1 MARRG
6 VGFSLFRFVRGR
18 RVGRGLVV
26 GLVAALAWSMATGSQ
41 VLASPDWNLGNTLG
55 SQISD
60 INAQSLGVIRND
72 GLGKCV
78 DDLNGNLANGA
89 AVASNACSGGAS
101 QNWTFNRESAL
112 WDDGTIHPAAN
123 FSKCLTV
130 TSTNGGVAQSIAI
143 GGTVQMLLTA
153 NGQVFAK
160 SGVALGGWTKEA
172 DFYTQKIA
180 AGSDGTQLMTDGSR
194 VYARNTI
201 GADGWVDEGGSS
213 PRQLAANGGV
223 QMYLSSD
230 GTVYA
235 RSGIGS
241 ASGWVV
247 ESAAGQKAIAVGS
260 DGTQMMIGSD
270 GSIFAR
276 SAIGA
281 AGGWVKELA
290 PGAQA
295 IATNGGVQM
304 YVGAD
309 NYVFAKTGIGLNGW
323 TKESTIAATDPDF
336 DTAIAA
342 GSDGTQLMVGSD
354 GYLYAKKGVSAGG
367 WTKELA
373 SATAPGFGVGL
384 AAGAGGLHAAILSS
398 GLVSARTGIGTTFT
412 TETDLT
418 TEKDNARP
426 VQMYDC
432 HDWDSQHWV
441 FQFDKTGSIQLY
453 NQSAGRC
460 LDTPNSST
468 TNGTALWIYT
478 CDGTVAQRFA
488 APTTP
493 APPTGPIT
501 NTLINRCAI
510 PASTTATPAAATAV
524 VSYTCGVG
532 YSTGPLLPWTLSTDG
547 TLMAGGMCLG
557 LNGGEPATANGTLT
571 VMAKCS
577 STYDQQ
583 WAVGWDTSNRPRL
596 VNPNSGRC
604 LDVPNSSTT
613 NGTQLQIYTCNN
625 TNAQVWNVPHAT
637 RTFPSPATATPS
649 TIPPGTGYDRVAA
662 MNTAERVRE
671 NRARLALVLHAGGS
685 NTRQAA
691 AQILAGPDTALDENW
706 YDWIHS
712 SVFSDDGPLG
722 SSGTLGDDVDAAK
735 VADQARIQREDGREH
750 FLWGYPMSG
759 YGTMPDYDTDV
770 TDFMSSNST
779 LWLSV
784 HAVTADP
791 VQAPKAAVAE
801 QNKVKEIAARRG
813 AADPPNAWVWNMYA
827 DNTVSGSADDVR
839 RFIQYDGW
847 PTVAPE
853 PGTPEFRVEVEAL
866 KTRWSQGDPTNPL
879 DPDDVLLDVEE
890 TAWAEWQA
898 ELNAQ
903 AQPRADILAAE
914 MQGLEALTASA
925 ETMHD
930 GLGYAWTARGILWA
944 QDQKAKGVSG
954 WSSVDMSHA
963 THDLGLIKA
972 KVAAL
977 ASAAQN
983 EAVIAKDAADKA
995 VAARTAAY
1003 ASATAAGLPQGRG
1016 LTYAQQSA
1024 QVAQAAA
1031 AATQATAN
1039 AMLTTVAATNAT
1051 LADSATLLANAS
1063 AQAHAARA
1071 LYLRQAA
1078 QDSAA
1083 RAASLA
1089 TQAQAQA
1096 NAAATAA
1103 AKVAADKAKIATVE
1117 ATAKAAQDRA
1127 DAAAADAAKQQ
1138 QIAANAK
1145 TEAET
1150 QRQKAASAAADAQS
1164 QAAIAE
1170 SKKNDAQAAAS
1181 RADADEATAKQA
1193 EVDAANADTRAQ
1205 AARANMD
1212 KLMAEAAVAE
1222 AKAAAA
1228 QGTDAADAAEAE
1240 ARTARSAANDAAYAS
1255 DQANRDAAAARN
1267 AASRARAAAT
1277 VARSAAIKAES
1288 DVKTAEAAAAT
1299 THAASIRGHALAA
1312 DAIQQAAAAAQDA
1325 AAARESAQQA
1335 KDEAAKAKADAIAAK
1350 NEAAGAL
1357 ADSAVAI
1364 GQAMATAQA
1373 AQETAAAA
1381 AKVAAPADEAIAL
1394 ADPWAATD
1402 SAAGLSVLSSE
1413 AAKTIAQQQADVAAA
1428 QATQAAALAA
1438 AAQDAANRAAGD
1450 AKLAAQ
1456 AAADAAASASKAA
1469 ASASAATKSAVQAGA
1484 DAKAV
1489 QQSSARIDAM
1499 DAKAQ
1504 DDVERARASAAA
1516 ADGAADAAEAAADES
1531 ERDTATARDAADAAE
1546 VSADLADEYA
1556 DDAEA
1561 SAASAREAA
1570 NHAQESA
1577 EDAESA
1583 LSAINE
1589 LEPLGPQPGQVTE
1602 TAPSGIPNVYV
1613 NQVIKSYSFTPTSDC
1628 VGTGGCTVTG
1638 NFHVEGYNVFTLV
1651 SCVHPTSDPDVCTN
1665 TGVGPQVTLDVLA
1678 VVPFAGDQ
1686 PTSIRITQ
1694 QQLLE
1699 QSLRALPGILFGE
1712 YIGCAKKLTNNG
1724 GSWGDCGWVLAELVA
1739 PKALSLVAKT
1749 VRDIRIA
1756 IAVGDVAGMEG
1767 GLAALKGSIIDTK
1780 LMLQLEN
1787 DVRLAR
1793 AKGILDALNACFRHS
1808 FAAGTGVLMADGS
1821 VKPIEQVAEGDLI
1834 RNATPGGALEVHRV
1848 NQVHVTATDTDF
1860 TELTVAAAGYRATIT
1875 GTQNHPFYDLT
1886 KQAFVNASELAV
1898 GDRLQ
1903 TTDSRVVT
1911 VEAVRDYASSMV
1923 TYDLTVDSVHTYF
1936 VDSAGVPVLVHN
1948 EDPCTAAIQAVKSVA
1963 GLTPGA
1969 WSSADR
1975 LIIEDALGGNLRDRY
1990 PFIDSYD
1997 RATKTATS
2005 IKSIDWRIGEYNL
2018 SPGKIQTRGE
2028 DVVDELTHFRD
2039 VPDNWYNAKDP
2050 DIHPPT
2056 DVDPNNWVLRLAYPE
2071 NPSPEI
2077 LQKYL
2082 NVVAYGKTK
2091 GIKVI
2096 LHPIRG

>member
-1 MARRG
+1 
-6 VGFSLFRFVRGR
+6 
-18 RVGRGLVV
+18 
-26 GLVAALAWSMATGSQ
+26 
-41 VLASPDWNLGNTLG
+41 
-55 SQISD
+55 
-60 INAQSLGVIRND
+60 
-72 GLGKCV
+72 
-78 DDLNGNLANGA
+78 
-89 AVASNACSGGAS
+89 
-101 QNWTFNRESAL
+101 
-112 WDDGTIHPAAN
+112 
-123 FSKCLTV
+123 
-130 TSTNGGVAQSIAI
+130 
-143 GGTVQMLLTA
+143 MLLTE

-172 DFYTQKIA
+172 DFNTQKIA

-213 PRQLAANGGV
+213 PRQLATNGGV

-235 RSGIGS
+235 RSGIGA
-241 ASGWVV
+241 ASGWVL

-281 AGGWVKELA
+281 ASGWVKELA

-309 NYVFAKTGIGLNGW
+309 NFVYAKTGIGLNGW

-342 GSDGTQLMVGSD
+342 GADGTQLMVGSD
-354 GYLYAKKGVSAGG
+354 GYLYAKKGVSVGG

-373 SATAPGFGVGL
+373 SATAPGFGVGI
-384 AAGAGGLHAAILSS
+384 AAGAGGLHAVILSS

-478 CDGTVAQRFA
+478 CDGTVGQRFA

-493 APPTGPIT
+493 APPTGPIA
-501 NTLINRCAI
+501 NTLMNKCAI

-524 VSYTCGVG
+524 VLYTCGVG

-557 LNGGEPATANGTLT
+557 LKGGETATANGTLT
-571 VMAKCS
+571 VMAKCA

-613 NGTQLQIYTCNN
+613 NGTQLQIYTCSN

-649 TIPPGTGYDRVAA
+649 TIPPGTGDDRVAA

-671 NRARLALVLHAGGS
+671 NRARLALVLHAGGT

-691 AQILAGPDTALDENW
+691 AQILAGPDAALDEYW
-706 YDWIHS
+706 YDWIHN

-722 SSGTLGDDVDAAK
+722 SSGKLGQDVDAAK
-735 VADQARIQREDGREH
+735 VADQARIQREDGRER

-784 HAVTADP
+784 NAVTADP

-813 AADPPNAWVWNMYA
+813 AADPANAWVWNMDA
-827 DNTVSGSADDVR
+827 NNAISGSADDVR

-866 KTRWSQGDPTNPL
+866 KTRWAQGDPTKPL
-879 DPDDVLLDVEE
+879 DNDDVLLDVEE

-944 QDQKAKGVSG
+944 QDQKTKSPSD

-963 THDLGLIKA
+963 THDLGIIKA

-995 VAARTAAY
+995 VAARNAAY
-1003 ASATAAGLPQGRG
+1003 ATATAAGLPQGRG

-1039 AMLTTVAATNAT
+1039 AMQTTVAATNAT

-1089 TQAQAQA
+1089 AQAQAQA

-1117 ATAKAAQDRA
+1117 ATAKAALQRA

-1138 QIAANAK
+1138 QIAADAK
-1145 TEAET
+1145 ATAERE
-1150 QRQKAASAAADAQS
+1150 RQEAADANAAAQQ

-1170 SKKNDAQAAAS
+1170 AKKNEAQAAAGRANDDEATALQAESDAAAAAS
-1181 RADADEATAKQA
+1181 RAE
-1193 EVDAANADTRAQ
+1193 
-1205 AARANMD
+1205 AARKNMD
-1212 KLMAEAAVAE
+1212 KLMAAAAVAD

-1228 QGTDAADAAEAE
+1228 AGTDAADAAEAE
-1240 ARTARSAANDAAYAS
+1240 AR
-1255 DQANRDAAAARN
+1255 QARN
-1267 AASRARAAAT
+1267 AANAAANAADNANKAANAAAAAAAKARTAATKARAAADRADADLRT
-1277 VARSAAIKAES
+1277 AESAAAQ
-1288 DVKTAEAAAAT
+1288 
-1299 THAASIRGHALAA
+1299 THAASIKGHSLAA

-1335 KDEAAKAKADAIAAK
+1335 KEEAAKAKADAIAAK
-1350 NEAAGAL
+1350 NDAAGAL

-1381 AKVAAPADEAIAL
+1381 ATVAAPADEAISL
-1394 ADPWAATD
+1394 GDPWAATD

-1428 QATQAAALAA
+1428 QAAQAVTLAA

-1456 AAADAAASASKAA
+1456 AAAAAAASASKAA
-1469 ASASAATKSAVQAGA
+1469 ASAAAATKSAVQAGA
-1484 DAKAV
+1484 DAKAT
-1489 QQSSARIDAM
+1489 QQASDRIDAM

-1504 DDVERARASAAA
+1504 DDVDKARAAAAA
-1516 ADGAADAAEAAADES
+1516 ADGSADAAEAAADAS
-1531 ERDTATARDAADAAE
+1531 ERDAAAARGAAVDAQESASAAD
-1546 VSADLADEYA
+1546 SAA
-1556 DDAEA
+1556 DDAEE
-1561 SAASAREAA
+1561 SAASARNAA
-1570 NHAQESA
+1570 DNAETSADAAQSSL
-1577 EDAESA
+1577 D
-1583 LSAINE
+1583 AINE
-1589 LEPLGPQPGQVTE
+1589 ALSGNPQQTGDLDALPTE
-1602 TAPSGIPNVYV
+1602 FANVYALPPTI
-1613 NQVIKSYSFTPTSDC
+1613 QRWSFDPTSDC
-1628 VGTGGCTVTG
+1628 VGTGGCDVSGNYHAEGFVTY
-1638 NFHVEGYNVFTLV
+1638 VLAT
-1651 SCVHPTSDPDVCTN
+1651 CVTPSPTTPGECIN
-1665 TGVGPQVTLDVLA
+1665 TGSGPQVNLDELMTDPF
-1678 VVPFAGDQ
+1678 VVDV
-1686 PTSIRITQ
+1686 PTKIHIRQ
-1694 QQLLE
+1694 QDLLE
-1699 QSLRALPGILFGE
+1699 ATIRALPGMLFGE
-1712 YIGCAKKLTNNG
+1712 FIGCYHKVT
-1724 GSWGDCGWVLAELVA
+1724 GSGDGTWMDCGLVVAELAAPYALKAISLTLGELRVA
-1739 PKALSLVAKT
+1739 MIALNV
-1749 VRDIRIA
+1749 
-1756 IAVGDVAGMEG
+1756 EG
-1767 GLAALKGSIIDTK
+1767 IEAALAALKSSAIETRAFLKIQKMALAARTK
-1780 LMLQLEN
+1780 ALVEAFSSC
-1787 DVRLAR
+1787 VRT
-1793 AKGILDALNACFRHS
+1793 HS

-1821 VKPIEQVAEGDLI
+1821 TKPIEDVRVGDWV
-1834 RNATPGGALEVHRV
+1834 RNATPGGGVEVHRV
-1848 NQVHVTATDTDF
+1848 TQVHVTLDDTEF
-1860 TELTVAAAGYRATIT
+1860 TELTVAAAGARSIIT
-1875 GTQNHPFYDLT
+1875 ATQNHPFYDLT
-1886 KQAFVNASELAV
+1886 RHEFVDASRLAV

-1903 TTDSRVVT
+1903 TGGPEPAT
-1911 VEAVRDYASSMV
+1911 VAAVRVYSGAMV
-1923 TYDLTVDSVHTYF
+1923 TYDLTIDDVHTYY
-1936 VDSAGVPVLVHN
+1936 VVAGAVPVLVHN
-1948 EDPCTAAIQAVKSVA
+1948 TTPCSVA
-1963 GLTPGA
+1963 LEALSATGRQIYSGKLTQAGYSYRKHMDKGQLPTVPKVPEQSLNDAGQALLDDILTDPHSQFIQFPDGRLRVISNSIVNPWKGPGA
-1969 WSSADR
+1969 GTD
-1975 LIIEDALGGNLRDRY
+1975 Y
-1990 PFIDSYD
+1990 FIGV
-1997 RATKTATS
+1997 T
-2005 IKSIDWRIGEYNL
+2005 
-2018 SPGKIQTRGE
+2018 
-2028 DVVDELTHFRD
+2028 FRSD
-2039 VPDNWYNAKDP
+2039 G
-2050 DIHPPT
+2050 
-2056 DVDPNNWVLRLAYPE
+2056 
-2071 NPSPEI
+2071 S
-2077 LQKYL
+2077 
-2082 NVVAYGKTK
+2082 
-2091 GIKVI
+2091 
-2096 LHPIRG
+2096 LHYFGVYK

>member
-1 MARRG
+1 MRRN
-6 VGFSLFRFVRGR
+6 VRFSLSRFVRGR
-18 RVGRGLVV
+18 RVGRAIVV
-26 GLVAALAWSMATGSQ
+26 GLVAALAWSVATGSQ

-60 INAQSLGVIRND
+60 LNAQSVGVIRND

-89 AVASNACSGGAS
+89 AVASSACSGGAS

-123 FSKCLTV
+123 FAKCLTV

-143 GGTVQMLLTA
+143 GGTVQMLLTE

-201 GADGWVDEGGSS
+201 GADGWVDEGGNS

-235 RSGIGS
+235 RSGIGPE
-241 ASGWVV
+241 SGWVV

-276 SAIGA
+276 NTIGA
-281 AGGWVKELA
+281 ASGWVKELA
-290 PGAQA
+290 PGAKA

-309 NYVFAKTGIGLNGW
+309 SYVYGKTGIGLNGW
-323 TKESTIAATDPDF
+323 TKESTIAATDPSF

-373 SATAPGFGVGL
+373 SATAPGFGVGI
-384 AAGAGGLHAAILSS
+384 AAGAGGLHAAVLSS

-412 TETDLT
+412 TETDLS
-418 TEKDNARP
+418 TEKDNTRP

-460 LDTPNSST
+460 LDTPNASS

-478 CDGTVAQRFA
+478 CDGTVGQRFA
-488 APTTP
+488 APTRP

-501 NTLINRCAI
+501 NTLMSKCAI
-510 PASTTATPAAATAV
+510 PASTTAIPAAATAV

-557 LNGGEPATANGTLT
+557 LKGGETATANGTLT
-571 VMAKCS
+571 VMAKCA

-604 LDVPNSSTT
+604 LDIPSSSTT

-637 RTFPSPATATPS
+637 RTFPSPATATAS
-649 TIPPGTGYDRVAA
+649 TIPPGTGYERVAA

-671 NRARLALVLHAGGS
+671 NRARLALVLHAGGTS
-685 NTRQAA
+685 TRVSA
-691 AQILAGPDTALDENW
+691 AQILAGPDTALDVDW

-722 SSGTLGDDVDAAK
+722 SSGKLGQDVDAAA
-735 VADQARIQREDGREH
+735 VADQARSQREDGREH

-759 YGTMPDYDTDV
+759 YGTMPDYDTEV

-784 HAVTADP
+784 NAVTADP

-813 AADPPNAWVWNMYA
+813 AADPSNAWVWSMYA
-827 DNTVSGSADDVR
+827 NNAISGSADDVR

-847 PTVAPE
+847 PTVAPA

-914 MQGLEALTASA
+914 MQGLDALTASA

-944 QDQKAKGVSG
+944 QDQKTKNPSD

-1003 ASATAAGLPQGRG
+1003 ATATAAGLPQGRG

-1024 QVAQAAA
+1024 QVAQATA

-1039 AMLTTVAATNAT
+1039 AMQTTVAATNAT

-1117 ATAKAAQDRA
+1117 ATAKAALQRA

-1138 QIAANAK
+1138 QIAHDAK
-1145 TEAET
+1145 NEAEA
-1150 QRQKAASAAADAQS
+1150 QRQTAAAATADAQN
-1164 QAAIAE
+1164 QEATAE
-1170 SKKNDAQAAAS
+1170 ARKHDADAAAS
-1181 RADADEATAKQA
+1181 RAAADEATAKQA
-1193 EVDAANADTRAQ
+1193 ESDAAAANSRAQ
-1205 AARANMD
+1205 AARATMD
-1212 KLMAEAAVAE
+1212 DLMAKAAVAE
-1222 AKAAAA
+1222 ANAAAA
-1228 QGTDAADAAEAE
+1228 AGTDAADDAEAA
-1240 ARTARSAANDAAYAS
+1240 ARDARSAANAAATAA
-1255 DQANRDAAAARN
+1255 DQANKDAVTARN
-1267 AASRARAAAT
+1267 AATKARAAAT
-1277 VARSAAIKAES
+1277 VARTAATRASA
-1288 DVKTAEAAAAT
+1288 DLKTAESAAAT
-1299 THAASIRGHALAA
+1299 THASAMKAHSLAA
-1312 DAIQQAAAAAQDA
+1312 DAIQQAAVAAQDA
-1325 AAARESAQQA
+1325 AAARTSAQQA
-1335 KDEAAKAKADAIAAK
+1335 KDEAAKAKADAVAAK
-1350 NEAAGAL
+1350 NEALGAL

-1364 GQAMATAQA
+1364 GQAVATAQA

-1381 AKVAAPADEAIAL
+1381 ATVAAPADEAISL

-1413 AAKTIAQQQADVAAA
+1413 AAKEIAQQQADVAAA

-1438 AAQDAANRAAGD
+1438 AAQDAATRAAGD

-1456 AAADAAASASKAA
+1456 AAADAATSASRAA
-1469 ASASAATKSAVQAGA
+1469 ASAAAATKSAVQAGA
-1484 DAKAV
+1484 DAKAT
-1489 QQSSARIDAM
+1489 QQAADRIDVM

-1504 DDVERARASAAA
+1504 DDVDKARASAAA
-1516 ADGAADAAEAAADES
+1516 ADGDADAAEVAADES
-1531 ERDTATARDAADAAE
+1531 ERDADVAQGAADQAQYWADGADAA
-1546 VSADLADEYA
+1546 A
-1556 DDAEA
+1556 DDAEE
-1561 SAASAREAA
+1561 SAANAREYAT
-1570 NHAQESA
+1570 NAQEYA
-1577 EDAESA
+1577 DEAQNAYE
-1583 LSAINE
+1583 AILE
-1589 LEPLGPQPGQVTE
+1589 LKSENPQVGEVTDNG
-1602 TAPSGIPNVYV
+1602 PSGIGDVFTK
-1613 NQVIKSYSFTPTSDC
+1613 QVVTSYSFTPTGDC
-1628 VGTGGCTVTG
+1628 VGTGGCDVTG
-1638 NFHVEGYNVFTLV
+1638 TFRVQGYNIFLLV
-1651 SCVHPTSDPDVCTN
+1651 SCVHPSSTPDTCVN
-1665 TGVGPQVTLDVLA
+1665 TGSGPQVNVDLLGTE
-1678 VVPFAGDQ
+1678 PFTAEH
-1686 PTSIRITQ
+1686 PATIHITQ

-1699 QSLRALPGILFGE
+1699 SSLRALPGMLFGE
-1712 YIGCAKKLTNNG
+1712 YIGCAKRIVGKG
-1724 GSWGDCGWVLAELVA
+1724 GSFGDCAWVIAELAA
-1739 PKALSLVAKT
+1739 PKVLGLVAKGA
-1749 VRDIRIA
+1749 RELRLA
-1756 IAVGDVAGMEG
+1756 IALRDVSGIDGALKALRGTSIDRQ
-1767 GLAALKGSIIDTK
+1767 ALKG
-1780 LMLQLEN
+1780 LE
-1787 DVRLAR
+1787 DAAKAGR
-1793 AKGILDALNACFRHS
+1793 ANGIEEALEKCATGHS
-1808 FAAGTGVLMADGS
+1808 FAAGTGVLMAGGT
-1821 VKPIEQVAEGDLI
+1821 VKAIEAVKVGDLVQ
-1834 RNATPGGALEVHRV
+1834 NAQPGGGAEVHRV
-1848 NQVHVTATDTDF
+1848 DQTHVTYTDTEF
-1860 TELTVAAAGYRATIT
+1860 TDLTVTSGGRRFTIT
-1875 GTQNHPFYDLT
+1875 GTQNHPYYDLT
-1886 KQAFVNASELAV
+1886 RHAFVDARDLRT

-1903 TTDSRVVT
+1903 TAGAGVAT
-1911 VEAVRDYASSMV
+1911 VATLRDYTGSLT
-1923 TYDLTVDSVHTYF
+1923 TYDLTVDGTHTYYV
-1936 VDSAGVPVLVHN
+1936 VDGQTAVLVHN
-1948 EDPCTAAIQAVKSVA
+1948 VDPCKLYSNRYPNELAGELALAERLGVKVAAPGTAAFDEAIATGRVKWAVLKDGRLVVMPKWVA
-1963 GLTPGA
+1963 GQEIKHSVLSGGEPVRAAGEA
-1969 WSSADR
+1969 EIAGSSGHYFGLEIDGQSGHFFEAGW
-1975 LIIEDALGGNLRDRY
+1975 DAKEIGMDFFARAG
-1990 PFIDSYD
+1990 IDF
-1997 RATKTATS
+1997 
-2005 IKSIDWRIGEYNL
+2005 L
-2018 SPGKIQTRGE
+2018 
-2028 DVVDELTHFRD
+2028 
-2039 VPDNWYNAKDP
+2039 
-2050 DIHPPT
+2050 
-2056 DVDPNNWVLRLAYPE
+2056 
-2071 NPSPEI
+2071 
-2077 LQKYL
+2077 
-2082 NVVAYGKTK
+2082 
-2091 GIKVI
+2091 
-2096 LHPIRG
+2096 